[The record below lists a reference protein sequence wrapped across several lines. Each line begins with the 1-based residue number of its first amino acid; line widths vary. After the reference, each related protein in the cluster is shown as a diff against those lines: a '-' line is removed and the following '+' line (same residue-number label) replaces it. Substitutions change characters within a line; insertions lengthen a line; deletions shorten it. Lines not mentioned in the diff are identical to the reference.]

1 MTIIWW
7 TLYILGAITLIV
19 VWLNLITLFV
29 KACTVILKKEWKQ
42 VKVIEGPP
50 GPRGPRGEQGIQG
63 MRGEMGPSGSFVITE
78 DLRNLVRSTVEGQIT
93 NRGILSRK
101 DIKSLIRMEVA
112 AHLSRLEISRTTY
125 PGMVKDHLKIQQ
137 KEDK

>member
-1 MTIIWW
+1 MSIIWW

-29 KACTVILKKEWKQ
+29 KACTVILKKEWKK

-50 GPRGPRGEQGIQG
+50 GPRGPKGEQGIQG

-101 DIKSLIRMEVA
+101 DIESLIRMEVA
-112 AHLSRLEISRTTY
+112 AHLARLEISHTTY
-125 PGMVKDHLKIQQ
+125 PSLHKEVLNIKT

>member
-7 TLYILGAITLIV
+7 TLYILGAITLII
-19 VWLNLITLFV
+19 VWINLITLFI
-29 KACTVILKKEWKQ
+29 KGCTVILKKEWKQ

-50 GPRGPRGEQGIQG
+50 GPKGDRGERGIQG

-101 DIKSLIRMEVA
+101 DIESLIRMEVA
-112 AHLSRLEISRTTY
+112 AHLTKFSETT
-125 PGMVKDHLKIQQ
+125 K

>member
-7 TLYILGAITLIV
+7 TLYILGAVTIIV

-29 KACTVILKKEWKQ
+29 KGCTVILKKEWKQ

-50 GPRGPRGEQGIQG
+50 GPKGDRGEQGIQG

-101 DIKSLIRMEVA
+101 DIESLIRMEVA
-112 AHLSRLEISRTTY
+112 AHLTKFSETT
-125 PGMVKDHLKIQQ
+125 K

>member
-1 MTIIWW
+1 MSIIWW
-7 TLYILGAITLIV
+7 TLYILGAVTIVV
-19 VWLNLITLFV
+19 VWLNIITLFIRV
-29 KACTVILKKEWKQ
+29 CTYIFKSEWCK

-50 GPRGPRGEQGIQG
+50 GPQGPRGEQGIQG

-78 DLRNLVRSTVEGQIT
+78 DLRNLVRSTVEGRIT

-101 DIKSLIRMEVA
+101 DIESLIRMEVA

-125 PGMVKDHLKIQQ
+125 PGMVKDHLKIQT

>member
-7 TLYILGAITLIV
+7 TLYILGAVTIIV
-19 VWLNLITLFV
+19 VWLNLITLFIRV
-29 KACTVILKKEWKQ
+29 CTYIFKSEWCK

-50 GPRGPRGEQGIQG
+50 GPRGPKGEQGIQG
-63 MRGEMGPSGSFVITE
+63 MRGKMGPSGSFVITE
-78 DLRNLVRSTVEGQIT
+78 DLRNLVRSTVESQIT

-101 DIKSLIRMEVA
+101 DIESLIRMEVA

-125 PGMVKDHLKIQQ
+125 PGMVKDHLKIQT

>member
-101 DIKSLIRMEVA
+101 DIESLIRMEVA

-125 PGMVKDHLKIQQ
+125 PGMVKDHLKIQT

>member
-1 MTIIWW
+1 MTLIWW

-50 GPRGPRGEQGIQG
+50 GPRGPKGEQGIQG

-101 DIKSLIRMEVA
+101 DIESLIRMEVA
-112 AHLSRLEISRTTY
+112 AHLARLEISHTTY
-125 PGMVKDHLKIQQ
+125 PGLHKEVLNIKT

>member
-1 MTIIWW
+1 MSIIWW
-7 TLYILGAITLIV
+7 TLYILGAITVII
-19 VWLNLITLFV
+19 VWLNLITFFI
-29 KACTVILKKEWKQ
+29 KGCTVILKKEWAQ

-50 GPRGPRGEQGIQG
+50 GPRGPKGEQGIQG

-101 DIKSLIRMEVA
+101 DIEALIRMEVA
-112 AHLSRLEISRTTY
+112 AHLTKFSETA
-125 PGMVKDHLKIQQ
+125 K

>member
-1 MTIIWW
+1 MSIIWW
-7 TLYILGAITLIV
+7 TLYILGAVTIII

-29 KACTVILKKEWKQ
+29 KGCTVILKKEWKQ
-42 VKVIEGPP
+42 VKVIEGP
-50 GPRGPRGEQGIQG
+50 RGPKGEQGIQG

-101 DIKSLIRMEVA
+101 DIESLIRMEVA

-125 PGMVKDHLKIQQ
+125 PGMVKDYLKIQT